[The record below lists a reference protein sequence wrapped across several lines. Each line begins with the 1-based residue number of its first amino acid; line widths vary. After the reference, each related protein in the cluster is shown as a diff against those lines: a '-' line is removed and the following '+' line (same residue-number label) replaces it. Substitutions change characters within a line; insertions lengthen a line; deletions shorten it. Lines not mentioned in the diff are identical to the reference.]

1 MELDTG
7 AAYTLVSETIF
18 NQFWKRELQPS
29 QVRLTA
35 YSGDEI
41 PVVGSTEVCVNYGS
55 QVATLPLLVV
65 KGEGPSLLGRNW
77 LKEIRL
83 DWQSIHMVMGGSL
96 KKVLDDHKALFK
108 EGLGTLIGF
117 EANYVLTTMQHQ
129 NTVGPGQYLTQCRQ
143 GRS

>member
-41 PVVGSTEVCVNYGS
+41 PVVGSTEVCVNY
-55 QVATLPLLVV
+55 VATLPLLVV
-65 KGEGPSLLGRNW
+65 KGEGHSLLGRNW
-77 LKEIRL
+77 LQEIRL

-96 KKVLDDHKALFK
+96 KRCWM
-108 EGLGTLIGF
+108 
-117 EANYVLTTMQHQ
+117 TTKLSSKRDL
-129 NTVGPGQYLTQCRQ
+129 VP
-143 GRS
+143 